1 MADEL
6 MTPRVPMHVKVL
18 ALLGGPLAWTLHLF
32 ASYFVVAVACATG
45 WGGAAAT
52 VVVLTVA
59 LALAAIATGV
69 FGLRHWRQVQSA
81 ASWTHALNEAGGEEG
96 LLFLVGVMLAALFA
110 LLIVMNGLSPLL
122 VPVCAP

>member
-6 MTPRVPMHVKVL
+6 LTPRVPAWVKVV
-18 ALLGGPLAWTLHLF
+18 AFLGGPLAWTLHLF
-32 ASYFVVAVACATG
+32 ACYFVVALACTSEWAGATLAIALLTIG
-45 WGGAAAT
+45 LAA
-52 VVVLTVA
+52 L
-59 LALAAIATGV
+59 AIATGV
-69 FGLRHWRQVQSA
+69 FALRRWRRVQHA

-110 LLIVMNGLSPLL
+110 LLIVMNGISPLL